1 VSTTLDV
8 RPVPVPTPV
17 GFRFS
22 SRTCADR
29 LAQGTLVDVELRA
42 KLAEAF
48 ATRLHL
54 RLRVALHDHR
64 IAAYAAKILRMT
76 AKTNEPLKPREE
88 RVWRDVAR
96 LLSVAPRL
104 LDEDLQR
111 GANISLSEYAALL
124 HLSEAD
130 AGHLRVRELADL
142 AEISGSHMTRIIGDL
157 AKGGFVEKSR
167 NPADGRGIDV
177 QITRAGLKRL
187 RDAYPVHLASVRS
200 RIMNQVEPR
209 ELSRFGDVM
218 AAIVKGIEGS
228 PEGH

>member
-1 VSTTLDV
+1 
-8 RPVPVPTPV
+8 
-17 GFRFS
+17 
-22 SRTCADR
+22 
-29 LAQGTLVDVELRA
+29 
-42 KLAEAF
+42 
-48 ATRLHL
+48 
-54 RLRVALHDHR
+54 
-64 IAAYAAKILRMT
+64 MT
-76 AKTNEPLKPREE
+76 ARTNEPLKAREE

-104 LDEDLQR
+104 LDEDLRR

-130 AGHLRVRELADL
+130 AGHLRLQELADL
-142 AEISGSHMTRIIGDL
+142 AELSGSHMTRIV
-157 AKGGFVEKSR
+157 GGLTKDGYVEKSR
-167 NPADGRGIDV
+167 NPEDGRGIDV
-177 QITRAGLKRL
+177 QITKAGLKRL

-200 RIMNQVEPR
+200 RIMNQVKPR